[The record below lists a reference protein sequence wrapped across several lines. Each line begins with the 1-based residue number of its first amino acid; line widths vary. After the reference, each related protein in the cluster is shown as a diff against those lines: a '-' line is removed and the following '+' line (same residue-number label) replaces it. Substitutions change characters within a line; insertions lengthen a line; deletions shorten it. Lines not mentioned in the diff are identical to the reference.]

1 MSAVCNQGWL
11 KGLDVIGFCIAVNQT
26 QTSAA
31 SVASVENINLTVKEL
46 ETNAAATVVGLDRSF
61 TQKSKNLEFHWCVMV

>member
-1 MSAVCNQGWL
+1 M
-11 KGLDVIGFCIAVNQT
+11 IGFCIAVNQT
-26 QTSAA
+26 QTTGA

-46 ETNAAATVVGLDRSF
+46 ETNAAAVVGLDRSF